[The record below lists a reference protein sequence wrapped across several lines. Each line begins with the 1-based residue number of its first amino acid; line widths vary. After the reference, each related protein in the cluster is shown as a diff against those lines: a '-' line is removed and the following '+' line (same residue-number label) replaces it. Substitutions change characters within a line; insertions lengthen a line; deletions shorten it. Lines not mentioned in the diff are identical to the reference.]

1 MLLDLLGK
9 NQASQYLKDFTADKL
24 LKFLDLVIST
34 PAAVCKL
41 MGLDK
46 NAAKK
51 LNASTQVF
59 TEFHASLCE
68 QI

>member
-1 MLLDLLGK
+1 
-9 NQASQYLKDFTADKL
+9 LKDFTADKL